1 MRITEHAPETGL
13 AACGGPMRNFYG
25 TGTAIP
31 AMYNELEKLAV
42 SGAELSHV

>member
-1 MRITEHAPETGL
+1 MENVPETGL
-13 AACGGPMRNFYG
+13 AARGGMVRNCYG

-31 AMYNELEKLAV
+31 VTYNELEKLAV